1 MSDAQL
7 GTRSLRTLLGDWR
20 IAASGPSYLALFDR
34 IRLLILDGR
43 IPADTRLPAER
54 DLAQALEVSR
64 TMVTAAYRELREAG
78 YTSVLRGSGSVT
90 RLPGRAMG
98 PANESGGT
106 GLIDFTRAT
115 LPAAP
120 GILAA
125 TEAALAG
132 YSRYLGGTGLH
143 FAGIP
148 ELRNAVAARYTARG
162 LPTTPDQILITNG
175 AQHAIFL
182 VSRVLLA
189 RGDRALVEQ
198 PSYPHASDALLLAGA
213 RLVPVSV
220 TVGAGW
226 DVAALETAIRRTS
239 PVLGYLM
246 PDFHNPTGESMSEG
260 LREKVIGLAQG
271 QGTVLLVDE
280 TAGELDIDR
289 AGDLLPFAA
298 YADAGQQSS
307 VITIGSVGKSVWD
320 GLRVG
325 WVRAD
330 AGIIQKLTA
339 ARPAGDFG
347 TPVLEQL
354 VVAELLADMDGI
366 LAARRGQL
374 RVGRDH
380 VLGVLAERF
389 PEWTPGRP
397 AGGIATWVNLGSAVS
412 SQLTLAARGHGLLIT
427 AGPRFGQGG
436 TLERFLRIPISF
448 PVPELDRGLTALA
461 LAWRS
466 LPNTPLAESQVF
478 ADVV

>member
-1 MSDAQL
+1 MSEAQV
-7 GTRSLRTLLGDWR
+7 GTRSLRALLGEWR
-20 IAASGPSYLALFDR
+20 DSASGPSYLALFDR

-43 IPADTRLPAER
+43 IPADARLPAER
-54 DLAQALEVSR
+54 DLALALEVSR

-78 YTSVLRGSGSVT
+78 YTSVRRGSGSVT
-90 RLPGRAMG
+90 RLPGRGTGSAPE
-98 PANESGGT
+98 PAGT

-115 LPAAP
+115 LPASP
-120 GILAA
+120 GIIAA

-132 YSRYLGGTGLH
+132 YRCYLGGTGLH

-148 ELRNAVAARYTARG
+148 ELRDAVAARFTARG
-162 LPTTPDQILITNG
+162 LPTTREEILITNG

-226 DVAALETAIRRTS
+226 DSAALETAIRRTS
-239 PVLGYLM
+239 PTLGYVM
-246 PDFHNPTGESMSEG
+246 PDFHNPTGESMSAE
-260 LREKVIGLAQG
+260 LRERVIGLAHG
-271 QGTVLLVDE
+271 QGTVLVVDE
-280 TAGELDIDR
+280 TAGELNIDR
-289 AGDLLPFAA
+289 PGSLLPFAA
-298 YADAGQQSS
+298 YADAAQQSS

-354 VVAELLADMDGI
+354 VVAELLGDMHGI
-366 LAARRGQL
+366 LAARRIQL
-374 RVGRDH
+374 RAGRDH
-380 VLGVLAERF
+380 VLGVLADRF
-389 PEWTPGRP
+389 PEWTPARP

-412 SQLTLAARGHGLLIT
+412 SQLTLAARGQGLLIT

-448 PVPELDRGLTALA
+448 PVPELDRGLDALA

-466 LPNTPLAESQVF
+466 LPRTPLSESQVF
-478 ADVV
+478 ADMI

>member
-7 GTRSLRTLLGDWR
+7 GTRSLRALLGDWR
-20 IAASGPSYLALFDR
+20 NAASGPSYLALFDR

-90 RLPGRAMG
+90 RLPGRGAG
-98 PANESGGT
+98 PTPDSGGT

-120 GILAA
+120 GIIAA

-148 ELRNAVAARYTARG
+148 ELRAAVAARYTARG
-162 LPTTPDQILITNG
+162 LPTSPEEILITNG

-246 PDFHNPTGESMSEG
+246 PDFHNPTGESMPEE
-260 LREKVIGLAQG
+260 LRERVIGLANG
-271 QGTVLLVDE
+271 QGTVLVVDE
-280 TAGELDIDR
+280 TAGELNIDR
-289 AGDLLPFAA
+289 PGKLLPFAA
-298 YADAGQQSS
+298 YADTAQQAS

-354 VVAELLADMDGI
+354 VVGELLHDMDGI
-366 LAARRGQL
+366 LLARQAQL
-374 RVGRDH
+374 RAGRDH
-380 VLGVLAERF
+380 VLARLAERF

-412 SQLTLAARGHGLLIT
+412 SQLTLAARGQGLLIT

-436 TLERFLRIPISF
+436 TLERFLRIPIGF
-448 PVPELDRGLTALA
+448 PVPELDRGLTALG
-461 LAWRS
+461 LAWQS
-466 LPNTPLAESQVF
+466 LPNASLSESQEF